1 MPPKRPATCSAR
13 LRQLRCSS
21 TRVGDHLFVD
31 SSTTEYD
38 AGATDTMLARVLQF
52 LGSH

>member
-1 MPPKRPATCSAR
+1 MFLYP
-13 LRQLRCSS
+13 
-21 TRVGDHLFVD
+21 GGGHLFAD
-31 SSTTEYD
+31 SSTAEYD